1 MDQTTR
7 ALAVLG
13 IATLMVAPLVN
24 GVLADAAQTADRLF
38 LKDADWD
45 GDPPLPE
52 DYQGDPPE
60 DLPEGDEQRNL
71 TGPAGARPTC
81 QIQEEPTEAI
91 WHHPSVQNDTGNAVA
106 QRASFSNEREFTVE
120 DRHIGLGVRLEITDL
135 RGRFSAQVY
144 EKDNPDHVVFEIDK
158 PAAFGD
164 DVSQDSTETRPE
176 LTSGTYVAQMS
187 AEGATYGEL
196 TFASILA
203 TCAGQPAQDTDET
216 QTDETEADAPEASS

>member
-38 LKDADWD
+38 LKDADWQ

-52 DYQGDPPE
+52 DYRGDPPE
-60 DLPEGDEQRNL
+60 DPPDGDEDRNL
-71 TGPAGARPTC
+71 TGPAGGQPTC
-81 QIQEEPTEAI
+81 QIEEERTEAI
-91 WHHPSVQNDTGNAVA
+91 WYHPSVQNDTGEALTS
-106 QRASFSNEREFTVE
+106 RASFENQREFTVE
-120 DRHIGLGVRLEITDL
+120 DRHIGLGVRLEVTDL
-135 RGRFSAQVY
+135 RGPFSAQVY
-144 EKDNPDHVVFEIDK
+144 EKDNPDHVVFEIDN

-164 DVSQDSTETRPE
+164 DISKDSTETRPE
-176 LTSGTYVAQMS
+176 LTTGTYVAEMS
-187 AEGATYGEL
+187 TEGASYDEL

-203 TCAGQPAQDTDET
+203 TCAGQGDQSGD
-216 QTDETEADAPEASS
+216 QTEANATEASS